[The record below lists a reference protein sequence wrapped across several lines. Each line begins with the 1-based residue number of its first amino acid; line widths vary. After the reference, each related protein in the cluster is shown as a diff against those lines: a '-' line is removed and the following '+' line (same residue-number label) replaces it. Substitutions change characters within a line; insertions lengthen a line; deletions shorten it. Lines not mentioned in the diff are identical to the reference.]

1 MERAAD
7 GSVTFWICVGFREYL
22 DLLRG
27 IAEDLAFKVT
37 AFLPALA
44 AFFPVLAA
52 FLPLLRSDTHILS
65 GMAAESY
72 ALREFLVKAHP
83 NILAAMVRAGR
94 PRPETSTLAFFVFHQ
109 EDAATRRLIE
119 IVAEFG
125 WHLVCPV
132 FDAVV
137 AAPGLESLPGSAAA
151 IRDQFEADTGLRL
164 QCCGA

>member
-72 ALREFLVKAHP
+72 AQREFLVKAHP
-83 NILAAMVRAGR
+83 NILEDIDAGLLCFP
-94 PRPETSTLAFFVFHQ
+94 PRGCGYQALDRDCCRVWLASCVSSF
-109 EDAATRRLIE
+109 
-119 IVAEFG
+119 
-125 WHLVCPV
+125 
-132 FDAVV
+132 
-137 AAPGLESLPGSAAA
+137 
-151 IRDQFEADTGLRL
+151 
-164 QCCGA
+164 